1 MLLCALQFINIT
13 DEQLE
18 AEGMATGAINK
29 FRMGIVSLKWVQSH
43 LLDFILIAYRH
54 FVRTTHV

>member
-1 MLLCALQFINIT
+1 MSLCALQFINIT

-29 FRMGIVSLKWVQSH
+29 FRMGIVSLKWVQ
-43 LLDFILIAYRH
+43 
-54 FVRTTHV
+54 